1 MRFRLK
7 YRTFPYS
14 PEDAAFILPL
24 IFRLVILSYSITHPL
39 SNSPF
44 WYNFIFPI
52 LFYFAFKGGKF
63 RLSEQLIILY
73 TRGISM
79 QFLPKSQKCSAGVS
93 YSCQG
98 SVWLFCTST
107 DEFCKFGYLFSPSK
121 KQRAIILW
129 SFFIK
134 KFTKSFAEKIIAIV
148 TNTSYH

>member
-1 MRFRLK
+1 
-7 YRTFPYS
+7 
-14 PEDAAFILPL
+14 
-24 IFRLVILSYSITHPL
+24 
-39 SNSPF
+39 
-44 WYNFIFPI
+44 
-52 LFYFAFKGGKF
+52 
-63 RLSEQLIILY
+63 
-73 TRGISM
+73 M

-134 KFTKSFAEKIIAIV
+134 KFTKSFAEKNYCYRYEYILPFTFTTKSDIDTGKHPYRFLFDIQNVGLLLYSPITLRLRYNWIFQGLLPSCSSEPAV
-148 TNTSYH
+148 SKCHPQNVP